1 MMDQITSGGT
11 IMTKSDLMGA
21 YRRMSAD
28 DHVTYQRWLTTNSVI
43 ASAFV
48 AALVAIIVFEP
59 TAIGK
64 SPEAQNAQSG
74 GLTVAAK

>member
-1 MMDQITSGGT
+1 MVDQITSGGT
-11 IMTKSDLMGA
+11 IMTKSDLMRA

-59 TAIGK
+59 AAIGN
-64 SPEAQNAQSG
+64 SPKAQNAQSG